1 MAHTAA
7 RGMGND
13 DAGHAA
19 TGEYPRRMNA
29 EKAERPMNVAVVC
42 PRFPLPMTRAD
53 QMTVAHLL
61 NFLYARGHNV
71 DLYSLYEGIPP
82 SAEQREW
89 VRGRCRDV
97 TVFDQP
103 RWRKLAGA
111 GASLLRGLPLQ
122 IGYFDNARL
131 KCSLW
136 RASHGRRHDVIYSY
150 TLRSAEPVRG
160 LGRGAGRAPAGREGA
175 NGERRPVTY
184 LAMQVSQ
191 SLNTRRIAA
200 HAPGWCEKLIY
211 RLEHRLTAAYEA
223 RIWRDFTRTVLIGD
237 ADASEIRK
245 VCADRGI
252 PGIDNYLLSP
262 HGVDA
267 DRFRP
272 RGKGAVDPDNLVF
285 SGVMATNTNVSAVL
299 WFVENVWPKVRAAC
313 PRARFTVVGRMPRHD
328 ILALGERQGITITGE
343 VPDPA
348 DYIGRAV
355 ICVNPMQAGAGMQ
368 NKLLEYMSMAKA
380 VVATSVANEG
390 IDARPGKEILIADD
404 ACGFAAAI
412 VSLLRNAKRR
422 DELGKAARACVTR
435 EWSWEA
441 HFLKLEADMVEQ
453 LDA

>member
-7 RGMGND
+7 CRVGND
-13 DAGHAA
+13 GAGHSA
-19 TGEYPRRMNA
+19 TGEYPRRMNVG
-29 EKAERPMNVAVVC
+29 KSERPMNVAVVC

-61 NFLYARGHNV
+61 NFLFARGHNV

-82 SAEQREW
+82 SVEQHEW
-89 VRGRCRDV
+89 VRRRCRDV
-97 TVFDQP
+97 TVFHQP
-103 RWRKLAGA
+103 GWRKLAGA
-111 GASLLRGLPLQ
+111 SASLLRGLPLQ

-131 KCSLW
+131 KRSLR
-136 RASHGRRHDVIYSY
+136 RAAHGRRHDVLYGY
-150 TLRSAEPVRG
+150 TLRSAEAIRG
-160 LGRGAGRAPAGREGA
+160 VGREPAGREGA
-175 NGERRPVTY
+175 NGGQRPVTY

-191 SLNTRRIAA
+191 ALNTRRIAI
-200 HAPGWCEKLIY
+200 HAPGWWEKLLY

-223 RIWRDFTRTVLIGD
+223 HIWRDFTRTVLIGE

-245 VCADRGI
+245 ICADQSI
-252 PGIDNYLLSP
+252 PVIDNYLLSP

-272 RGKGAVDPDNLVF
+272 HGKGAVDPDSLVF

-299 WFVENVWPKVRAAC
+299 WFAENVWPKVRSAC
-313 PRARFTVVGRMPRHD
+313 PRARFTVVGRLPRPE

-348 DYIGRAV
+348 DYIGRAAV
-355 ICVNPMQAGAGMQ
+355 CVNPMQAGAGMQ

-390 IDARPGKEILIADD
+390 IGARPGKDILIADD
-404 ACGFAAAI
+404 AGEFAATI

-435 EWSWEA
+435 KWRWEK
-441 HFLKLEADMVEQ
+441 HFLELEADMVEQ

>member
-13 DAGHAA
+13 DAVHAA
-19 TGEYPRRMNA
+19 TGEYPRRMNV
-29 EKAERPMNVAVVC
+29 ESAERPMNIAIVC

-61 NFLYARGHNV
+61 DFLSARGHNV

-82 SAEQREW
+82 SAEQHEW
-89 VRGRCRDV
+89 VRSRCRDV

-103 RWRKLAGA
+103 RWRKVAGA
-111 GASLLRGLPLQ
+111 GVSLLRGLPLQ
-122 IGYFDNARL
+122 IGYFGNARL
-131 KCSLW
+131 KRSLR
-136 RASHGRRHDVIYSY
+136 RALHGRRHDVLYSY

-160 LGRGAGRAPAGREGA
+160 LGRGAGGTPAGPEAA
-175 NGERRPVTY
+175 NGDQRPVTY

-200 HAPGWCEKLIY
+200 HAPEWREKLIY

-223 RIWRDFTRTVLIGD
+223 CIWRDFTRTVLIGE

-252 PGIDNYLLSP
+252 PVIDNYLLSP

-272 RGKGAVDPDNLVF
+272 RGKGVVDPDNLVF

-299 WFVENVWPKVRAAC
+299 WFVENVWPRVRATC
-313 PRARFTVVGRMPRHD
+313 PRARFTIVGRLPRPE

-348 DYIGRAV
+348 DYIGRAA

-380 VVATSVANEG
+380 VVATSIANEG
-390 IDARPGKEILIADD
+390 IGARPGEEVLIADD
-404 ACGFAAAI
+404 AGAFAAAI

-422 DELGKAARACVTR
+422 DELGRAARACVTR
-435 EWSWEA
+435 KWSWEA

>member
-1 MAHTAA
+1 MTHTAA
-7 RGMGND
+7 RRVGND
-13 DAGHAA
+13 GAGHSA
-19 TGEYPRRMNA
+19 TGEYPRRMNVG
-29 EKAERPMNVAVVC
+29 KAERPMNVAVVC

-61 NFLYARGHNV
+61 NFLFARGHNV

-82 SAEQREW
+82 SVEQHEW

-97 TVFDQP
+97 TVFHQP

-111 GASLLRGLPLQ
+111 VASLLRGLPLQ

-131 KCSLW
+131 KRSLR
-136 RASHGRRHDVIYSY
+136 RASHGRRHDVLYGY
-150 TLRSAEPVRG
+150 TLRSAELIRG
-160 LGRGAGRAPAGREGA
+160 FGRGVGREPAGREGA
-175 NGERRPVTY
+175 NGDQRLVTY

-191 SLNTRRIAA
+191 ALNTRRITA
-200 HAPGWCEKLIY
+200 HAPGWWEKLLY
-211 RLEHRLTAAYEA
+211 RMEHRLTAAYEA
-223 RIWRDFTRTVLIGD
+223 RIWRDFTRTVLIGE

-245 VCADRGI
+245 VCTDRGV
-252 PGIDNYLLSP
+252 PVIDNYLLSP

-272 RGKGAVDPDNLVF
+272 QGRGAVDPDHLVF

-299 WFVENVWPKVRAAC
+299 WFVENVWPKVRAAY
-313 PRARFTVVGRMPRHD
+313 PHARFTIVGRLPRPE
-328 ILALGERQGITITGE
+328 ILALGARQGITITGE

-348 DYIGRAV
+348 DYIGRAA

-380 VVATSVANEG
+380 VIATSVANEG
-390 IDARPGKEILIADD
+390 IGARPGKEILIADD
-404 ACGFAAAI
+404 AGEFAAAI

-435 EWSWEA
+435 KWRWEA